1 MADRPFDPPHEIRAE
16 QVQGRLTRV
25 RIRDLRAT
33 RRAYA
38 DRGFFQARSTV
49 MVSMTLSAEQRDS
62 AVQELNEY
70 LDELANK
77 EIADPSDDLISSLV
91 NRITAGEL
99 TRTEAAQLG
108 VLLLVGG
115 HETTANMI
123 VLGTLALFE
132 HPEQLA
138 TLRHA

>member
-1 MADRPFDPPHEIRAE
+1 
-16 QVQGRLTRV
+16 
-25 RIRDLRAT
+25 
-33 RRAYA
+33 
-38 DRGFFQARSTV
+38 